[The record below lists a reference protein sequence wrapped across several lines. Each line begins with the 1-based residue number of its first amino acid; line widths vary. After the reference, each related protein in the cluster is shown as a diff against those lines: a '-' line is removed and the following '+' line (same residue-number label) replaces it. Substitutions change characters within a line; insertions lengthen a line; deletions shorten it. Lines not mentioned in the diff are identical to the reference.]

1 MMQAP
6 QAKNVA
12 GLAAQFDALH
22 VSRET
27 QARLQIY
34 VDLLCKWQPRIN
46 LISSQTLP
54 DIWQRHI
61 VDSLQ
66 LLSLLASGGADKL
79 PSNPLRIMDIGTGAG
94 LPGLILALATDHDIH
109 LVESD
114 QRKCAFLRTALRETG
129 RQAVIHNQRIET
141 CADLQADLITARALA
156 SVDDLLTLTK
166 AQHRAGLRCLF
177 LKGRNL
183 TSELTIL
190 SDWPTVDWQCHAS
203 LTDEDAQ
210 ILDLRFL

>member
-6 QAKNVA
+6 QIEQVA
-12 GLAAQFDALH
+12 GLSAQLDDLD

-27 QARLQIY
+27 RARLQIY
-34 VDLLCKWQPRIN
+34 VDLLCKWQPKIN
-46 LISSQTLP
+46 LISNATLP

-61 VDSLQ
+61 IDSLQ
-66 LLSLLASGGADKL
+66 LLALLPAER
-79 PSNPLRIMDIGTGAG
+79 LRIMDIGTGAG
-94 LPGLILALATDHDIH
+94 LPGVILALASDHEVH

-141 CADLQADLITARALA
+141 CPDLECDLITARALA
-156 SVDDLLTLTK
+156 SVEDLLSLTTP
-166 AQHRAGLRCLF
+166 QHRSGLRCLF

-190 SDWPTVDWQCHAS
+190 SDWPTVDWHCHAS
-203 LTDEDAQ
+203 LTDNEAQ
-210 ILDLRFL
+210 ILDLRFQ